1 MLFSQERVLLGTE
14 EGLFC
19 VDLDNDEICKV
30 GYNKKIE
37 QLEYLPEEQLI
48 LCISGKQ
55 RNLRLIPV
63 AALDLKHSVDW
74 IKVGDTSLWN
84 LFLSLRHLVHSL
96 ARVSMTACLRS
107 PTICLMFVEVL
118 VLLNAS

>member
-1 MLFSQERVLLGTE
+1 MLLGTE

-74 IKVGDTSLWN
+74 IKVSRVDRQGCSPPVAVLN
-84 LFLSLRHLVHSL
+84 CRIEHSSSHSLRGNARQKSGHSYQL
-96 ARVSMTACLRS
+96 SFS
-107 PTICLMFVEVL
+107 P
-118 VLLNAS
+118 

>member
-1 MLFSQERVLLGTE
+1 MLLGTE

-74 IKVGDTSLWN
+74 IKVRFPQPANTIAQLEQDANHAICNILP
-84 LFLSLRHLVHSL
+84 HSRL
-96 ARVSMTACLRS
+96 QIQRV
-107 PTICLMFVEVL
+107 V
-118 VLLNAS
+118 

>member
-1 MLFSQERVLLGTE
+1 MLLGTE

-37 QLEYLPEEQLI
+37 QLEYVPEEQLI

-74 IKVGDTSLWN
+74 IKVSGNEYSIKILN
-84 LFLSLRHLVHSL
+84 FHKHQS
-96 ARVSMTACLRS
+96 RV
-107 PTICLMFVEVL
+107 MFTD
-118 VLLNAS
+118 